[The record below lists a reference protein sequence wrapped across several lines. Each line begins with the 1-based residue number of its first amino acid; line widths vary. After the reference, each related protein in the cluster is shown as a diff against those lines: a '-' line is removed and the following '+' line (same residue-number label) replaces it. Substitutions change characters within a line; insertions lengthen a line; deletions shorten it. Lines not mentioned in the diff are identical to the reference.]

1 AADHATDAGGDPLG
15 TEVGIGSVAG
25 DADTRILASVGR
37 RGVTVI
43 VEAVAKV
50 ESASRRVAAR
60 DRAIDARVHA
70 LVAQVGVGAVAGH
83 ADRRVLGPIGRRGI
97 AVVIGAVAK
106 IEVVARR
113 VVAADRAAGT
123 HRRSFVAEV
132 TIRTVA
138 GDTDA
143 GVFRAVGRGRVAVII
158 GAVAQIE
165 RAAGRDVAGR
175 HTTRANRDPLVAQ
188 VGVGAVAGDADRRVL
203 GPIGRRGI
211 AVVIGTVAQIERA
224 AGRVVAARRST
235 RAYRHPFV
243 AQVGVGAVA
252 RHSDRGVLRP
262 IGRRGI
268 AIVVGAV
275 AEVHGASREV
285 RAGV

>member
-123 HRRSFVAEV
+123 GRRSLVAEV

-138 GDTDA
+138 GETDA
-143 GVFRAVGRGRVAVII
+143 GVFRAVGRGRVAVIV
-158 GAVAQIE
+158 GAIAQIE
-165 RAAGRDVAGR
+165 RATGRVVAGR

-188 VGVGAVAGDADRRVL
+188 VGVGAVAGHADRRVL

-211 AVVIGTVAQIERA
+211 AVVIGAVAKIEVVARRVVATDRA
-224 AGRVVAARRST
+224 AGTGRRS
-235 RAYRHPFV
+235 
-243 AQVGVGAVA
+243 
-252 RHSDRGVLRP
+252 L
-262 IGRRGI
+262 
-268 AIVVGAV
+268 V
-275 AEVHGASREV
+275 AEVTIRTVARETD
-285 RAGV
+285 AGVFRAVGRGRVAVIVGA